1 MASGSRAA
9 LSLVASL
16 GVPVELLGVEL
27 SEELAAFYREVEAA
41 WAERGVTLY
50 ADRDDGP
57 AFGGF
62 YIEGERARLGIR
74 RDLPPDAFL
83 HTLAHELAHSLQRK
97 ENWPRATANPALGEG
112 SPAEEVASVLQAIV
126 HCAAANLRIAPLG
139 LDPSWEHRERHNNI
153 RMLLRA
159 PHIGADQHGTPAWA
173 YWALL
178 YAYLGIIH
186 APEQTRTLLRNI
198 RRALPDAADTG
209 DEVIALINRHGY
221 ATREQALAALRA
233 VQEAMDLSDSV
244 RIEDPADGAV
254 YV

>member
-1 MASGSRAA
+1 MD
-9 LSLVASL
+9 
-16 GVPVELLGVEL
+16 LLGVAL
-27 SEELAAFYREVEAA
+27 SDELAAFYREVETVWAA
-41 WAERGVTLY
+41 SGVTLY

-62 YIEGERARLGIR
+62 YLEGERARLGLR
-74 RDLPPDAFL
+74 RDLPPDAFR

-97 ENWPRATANPALGEG
+97 EGWPRAAANPDLGEG

-139 LDPSWEHRERHNNI
+139 LDSSWEQGERHANV

-159 PHIGADQHGTPAWA
+159 PHAGADQHGTPAWA

-178 YAYLGIIH
+178 YAYLTVIH
-186 APEQTRTLLRNI
+186 RPEQTRTLLRNI
-198 RRALPDAADTG
+198 RRALPDAAETG
-209 DEVIALINRHGY
+209 EQVAGIINQTGY
-221 ATREQALAALRA
+221 ATREQALTSLRA
-233 VQEAMDLSDSV
+233 VQEAMALGPSIQ
-244 RIEDPADGAV
+244 IEDPADGAV